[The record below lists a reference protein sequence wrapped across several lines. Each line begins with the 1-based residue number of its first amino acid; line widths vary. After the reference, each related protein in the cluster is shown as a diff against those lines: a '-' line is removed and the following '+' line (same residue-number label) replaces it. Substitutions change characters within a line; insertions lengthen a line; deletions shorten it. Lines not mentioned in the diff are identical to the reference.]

1 MTVAE
6 LIKWLQ
12 TQDQAAV
19 VHVVF
24 HKTGYGYD
32 NQGGTATTVAFD
44 PNKHVDHSDAII
56 YNGKFYEKEILFG
69 VYEG

>member
-1 MTVAE
+1 MTVAKFIE
-6 LIKWLQ
+6 WLK
-12 TQDQAAV
+12 TQDQDAV

-24 HKTGYGYD
+24 HARGVGYD

-44 PNKHVDHSDAII
+44 PHNHVDHSDAIT